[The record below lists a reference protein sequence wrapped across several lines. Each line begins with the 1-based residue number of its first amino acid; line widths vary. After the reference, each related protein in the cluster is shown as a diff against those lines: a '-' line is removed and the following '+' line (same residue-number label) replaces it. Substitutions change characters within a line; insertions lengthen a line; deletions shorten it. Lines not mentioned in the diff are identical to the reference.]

1 MIEKN
6 EKYKIIDDY
15 LSIEEYEMCW
25 KYVSSVATYQPGE
38 KDHHNSYPIG
48 MVSELS
54 CEHGKTFKLFPKHI
68 HGAKLNR
75 MYINYYSPRELSVF
89 HIDSNDPNAYTL
101 LYYPCPSYHPDEGGT
116 TELSINGEILGV
128 KSVANRLLIFKSD
141 IPHRATPFRSYQ
153 RYTFAL
159 KYTNVQDIGL

>member
-116 TELSINGEILGV
+116 TELSIDGEILGV
-128 KSVANRLLIFKSD
+128 RSVANRLLIFKSD
-141 IPHRATPFRSYQ
+141 IPHRATPFKSYQ
-153 RYTFAL
+153 RYTIAL
-159 KYTNVQDIGL
+159 KYTNVKHIVL